1 MDENQITGRVPDIDK
16 DLLMDPV
23 LMDDI
28 LADDA
33 AMSAAGLTSP
43 EHASTD
49 RIIEEARDL
58 SAPTGNTDR
67 LFRDQEYTD
76 TFGGGEDLERVFS
89 DEPYVPQEGE
99 DNMTGEI
106 PTEAQEQPAQPP
118 RKGRPKRKK
127 GAGLLGI
134 PHILATAVWLLIVV
148 MLGVSLGRLIWVCAS
163 DLLAFGREEQEIVVS
178 IEDSDTIE
186 DIAVKLKDA
195 GLIRYTQLFEMY
207 AELSDAREKI
217 SSGTYTLNTIYDYNA
232 LVNSMTFRSSTKEE
246 VKVTIP
252 EGYTCAQI
260 FALLEENGVCTA
272 QQLEEYAAYG
282 ELDEYWFLEGVE
294 RGTAYC
300 LEGFLFPDTYH
311 FYMNDEPESVL
322 EKMLDD
328 FDYRLGDEL
337 KTQLDTLNAS
347 LPSDLQMDWRD
358 VVIVASLI
366 EKEVGTTGHA
376 DIAAV
381 IYNRLTTN
389 VTNGYLQFDSAIQY
403 ARELEG
409 LERKADLT
417 YEDLEIDS
425 EYNTY
430 LHKGLPAGPIA
441 NPGLASIQAALA
453 PSGADYTY
461 FLMDND
467 GVVHFYSTYE
477 AFLEGK
483 ATYLGG

>member
-1 MDENQITGRVPDIDK
+1 M
-16 DLLMDPV
+16 
-23 LMDDI
+23 
-28 LADDA
+28 
-33 AMSAAGLTSP
+33 
-43 EHASTD
+43 
-49 RIIEEARDL
+49 
-58 SAPTGNTDR
+58 
-67 LFRDQEYTD
+67 
-76 TFGGGEDLERVFS
+76 
-89 DEPYVPQEGE
+89 
-99 DNMTGEI
+99 
-106 PTEAQEQPAQPP
+106 
-118 RKGRPKRKK
+118 
-127 GAGLLGI
+127 
-134 PHILATAVWLLIVV
+134 ATAVWLLIVV